1 MKADPRRAAAAVLLS
16 GLAAG
21 FLYTGTASARLY
33 VELFA
38 RPAASASASIDEQVA
53 MLELSSAEI
62 RAAVRRAAWPEDAD
76 VSLTFDDQYDT
87 IDLNRTQLHYALSYL
102 LYPKRIRLTPGAPE
116 TRYRIAV
123 GPDGEFHH
131 ARVERVSGMM
141 ALVTRK

>member
-1 MKADPRRAAAAVLLS
+1 VRAEPRRTAAAVLLS

-21 FLYTGTASARLY
+21 FLYAGIASARLY

-53 MLELSSAEI
+53 ALKLSSAEI
-62 RAAVRRAAWPEDAD
+62 RAAVRGAGWPEDAD
-76 VSLTFDDQYDT
+76 VSLTFDDRDDR

-102 LYPKRIRLTPGAPE
+102 LYPKRIRLTSGRTE
-116 TRYRIAV
+116 TRYCIAV
-123 GPDGEFHH
+123 GPHGEFRH
-131 ARVERVSGMM
+131 ASVERVSDMM

>member
-1 MKADPRRAAAAVLLS
+1 MRAELRRAAAGVLLS

-21 FLYTGTASARLY
+21 FVYAGIASARLY

-53 MLELSSAEI
+53 ALKLSSGEI

-76 VSLTFDDQYDT
+76 VSLTFDDRHDSA
-87 IDLNRTQLHYALSYL
+87 DLNRTQLHYALSYL
-102 LYPKRIRLTPGAPE
+102 LYPKRIRLTSGPSE

-123 GPDGEFHH
+123 GPHREFRH
-131 ARVERVSGMM
+131 ASVERVSDVL